1 MVLQTRL
8 FIPLHSVQFE
18 NGNPLAKLPV
28 DIQLRG
34 RQVFSSVLKYAYELL
49 TLDTMMKVVPEPNQL
64 FVKFWNLLAQQIQIK
79 QGCGL
84 I

>member
-1 MVLQTRL
+1 MST
-8 FIPLHSVQFE
+8 ICVQFE

-49 TLDTMMKVVPEPNQL
+49 TLDTMMKVVPVPNPTYCRIENN
-64 FVKFWNLLAQQIQIK
+64 KD
-79 QGCGL
+79 
-84 I
+84 

>member
-1 MVLQTRL
+1 MKTVILRL
-8 FIPLHSVQFE
+8 LYLYNILTTYVEKKLICVQFE

-49 TLDTMMKVVPEPNQL
+49 TLDTMMKVPIENNRV
-64 FVKFWNLLAQQIQIK
+64 V
-79 QGCGL
+79 
-84 I
+84 